1 MNGQPIFN
9 GQEFDDELVERYL
22 TGDSAAFDVLY
33 ERYRKLVY
41 LMALKLLNGDTRCVD
56 DVFQKI
62 WLKVIDK
69 LPDYRREDKFKS
81 WLMVLARNKILDE
94 YRALRRSN
102 EKFTSIDLEEG
113 GGVLDCYS
121 IDTTPPDDGALDAWH
136 LLQKCGSLLSLE
148 QREVL
153 YGRMAGDSFKE
164 IARRQNVSINTVLA
178 RMQYAVKKIK
188 KIFSDIEAVEGGK
201 NE

>member
-1 MNGQPIFN
+1 MRSHVRRQSGNQQIIFQIALKSS
-9 GQEFDDELVERYL
+9 GGKLS
-22 TGDSAAFDVLY
+22 TGDIDKNRGVNTVASKHFIAFA
-33 ERYRKLVY
+33 K
-41 LMALKLLNGDTRCVD
+41 KI
-56 DVFQKI
+56 FQRQNR

-102 EKFTSIDLEEG
+102 EKFTSIDSEEG